1 MLLALLHWLFDHGI
15 VNTAFISWLGYYF
28 GWLFQ
33 P

>member
-1 MLLALLHWLFDHGI
+1 MSHDLLYLLWKLFG
-15 VNTAFISWLGYYF
+15 TAFISWLGYYF